1 MNTMVDRRAS
11 HIPSAIVGQPDTA
24 HTVQHGIFIQTYLGT
39 RAAVEYLKMSK
50 VPGMVIQRVLS
61 GESVRSADKLLVGSA
76 LAKGQARPDGVA
88 AP

>member
-11 HIPSAIVGQPDTA
+11 HLPNAIVSQPDTT

-50 VPGMVIQRVLS
+50 VPGIVIQRVLS
-61 GESVRSADKLLVGSA
+61 GESVRIADTLLVGEA
-76 LAKGQARPDGVA
+76 LAR
-88 AP
+88 

>member
-11 HIPSAIVGQPDTA
+11 HIHNAITSQADTA
-24 HTVQHGIFIQTYLGT
+24 HTVQHGLFIQAYLGT

-61 GESVRSADKLLVGSA
+61 GESVRIADKLLVGSA
-76 LAKGQARPDGVA
+76 LAE
-88 AP
+88 

>member
-11 HIPSAIVGQPDTA
+11 HINNSIATQPDSA
-24 HTVQHGIFIQTYLGT
+24 HTVQHGIAIQAYLGT

-50 VPGMVIQRVLS
+50 VPGSVIQRVLS
-61 GESVRSADKLLVGSA
+61 GESVRSADKLLVGAA